1 MVRHEALAANALV
14 LNITA
19 QGITVSAASRG

>member
-1 MVRHEALAANALV
+1 MVRHEGLAANTLV
-14 LNITA
+14 FNLTA